1 MRGERS
7 TTTRRP
13 GRAAVDLV
21 LGIDPA
27 RPEPLHRQ
35 LYVGLRSA
43 ILEQRL
49 KPGARLPSTRAL
61 ATSLGLARNTVHGA
75 YDQLLAEGY
84 LETRHGS
91 GTYVAASLPDDA
103 LRAATHGVAEA
114 ASTSD
119 VSTGPA
125 NAGRERTGPSPVG
138 QPAGP
143 GDAVGQRLSNWGRRV
158 AEIAPPPYA
167 APTTPLPIDFRHGR
181 PDVVHFPIDEWR
193 RAASRQL
200 RQLDRDDLWYGPP
213 AGLPSLRAALAEYL
227 GRARGVRCTPEQ
239 VVVTTGTQQAIDL
252 ISRLLVEADD
262 AVVVEDPCYPGA
274 RRVFAALG
282 ATLLDVPVDE
292 HGLRTEDLP
301 DAPARLVYT
310 TPSHQ
315 YPSGATLPVSRRL
328 DLLRWAER
336 HDALVIEDDYDSEF
350 RHVGRPLE
358 ALQGLDRAG
367 RVAYVGSF
375 SKVLYPALRLGYLVA
390 PPALVRL
397 ASEAKRLL
405 DLQTA
410 TPGQEML
417 AELIHSGQFEAHL
430 RRMRRVY
437 RGRRAALLEALD
449 RELGPLATPGPSDAG
464 LYLRLVLA
472 EGLDEEA
479 VARRAAELGV
489 AVYPAGPYF
498 ARPVARPGLILGYA
512 ALDEA
517 GIAEGIRRLRLAV
530 DAELAARAR

>member
-7 TTTRRP
+7 VSTRWS

-21 LGIDPA
+21 LGIDPSH
-27 RPEPLHRQ
+27 PEPLHRQ
-35 LYVGLRSA
+35 LYGGLRAA

-49 KPGARLPSTRAL
+49 KPGARLPSTRTL
-61 ATSLGLARNTVHGA
+61 ATTLGLARNTVHGA

-103 LRAATHGVAEA
+103 LRAATRRQPE
-114 ASTSD
+114 TS
-119 VSTGPA
+119 
-125 NAGRERTGPSPVG
+125 NATTVRPIE
-138 QPAGP
+138 PAG
-143 GDAVGQRLSNWGRRV
+143 AVGQRLSNWGRRV
-158 AEIAPPPYA
+158 AEIAPAPYGSPA
-167 APTTPLPIDFRHGR
+167 TPLPIDFRHGR
-181 PDVVHFPIDEWR
+181 PDVTHFPLDEWR
-193 RAASRQL
+193 RAATRQL
-200 RQLDRDDLWYGPP
+200 REIDRDDLWYGPP
-213 AGLPSLRAALAEYL
+213 AGLPSLRAALAEYR

-239 VVVTTGTQQAIDL
+239 VVITTGTQQAIDL

-262 AVVVEDPCYPGA
+262 VVVVEDPCYPGA
-274 RRVFAALG
+274 RRVFEALG

-292 HGLRTEDLP
+292 HGLRTDDLP
-301 DAPARLVYT
+301 HDPARLVYT

-350 RHVGRPLE
+350 RHSGRPLE
-358 ALQGLDRAG
+358 ALQGLDRSG

-417 AELIHSGQFEAHL
+417 AELIQSGQFEAHL

-472 EGLDEEA
+472 EGMDEEA
-479 VARRAAELGV
+479 VAQRAAELGV

-517 GIAEGIRRLRLAV
+517 GIAEGIRRLRLAI
-530 DAELAARAR
+530 DAVRLSARGIDTHDD